1 MFLDFSIKDIIDI
14 VLVALLL
21 YYFYR
26 VMKESRT
33 INVFVG
39 IVIFVVVWIFVS
51 QILKMKMLGSI
62 LDTVVSVGVI
72 ALIVLFQDEIRKF
85 LFTLGAHQH
94 LSRVLN
100 FLSST
105 TKQEQEKANILPIVM
120 ACVNMSRQKTGALI
134 VVERSI
140 PLNDI
145 IATGEEINA
154 EVRQRLIENLFFK
167 NSPLHDGAV
176 VVKRDTIRA
185 AGCILPVAHDVNIPK
200 HFGLRHRAAL
210 GITQESDALAI
221 VVSEE
226 TGNIT
231 AAIGGQFR
239 HKLNAEQLEAL
250 LTEREE
256 RRTKRNRKKAKTTN
270 NADTQKPN
278 NTSDT

>member
-1 MFLDFSIKDIIDI
+1 MFLDFSIKDFIDI
-14 VLVALLL
+14 FLVALLL

-39 IVIFVVVWIFVS
+39 ILIFVVVWIFVS

-62 LDTVVSVGVI
+62 LDKLVSVGVI
-72 ALIVLFQDEIRKF
+72 ALIVLFQEEIRKF
-85 LFTLGAHQH
+85 LFNLGAHQH
-94 LSRVLN
+94 LSRVLS
-100 FLSST
+100 FFTGS
-105 TKQEQEKANILPIVM
+105 KQTDERANILPIVM

-145 IATGEEINA
+145 IATGDIINA
-154 EVRQRLIENLFFK
+154 EVCQRLIENLFFK

-185 AGCILPVAHDVNIPK
+185 AGCILPVAHDSNIPK

-250 LTEREE
+250 LTDRE
-256 RRTKRNRKKAKTTN
+256 TRKKKKSKDNKEKQNDNTPPI
-270 NADTQKPN
+270 TQ
-278 NTSDT
+278 

>member
-1 MFLDFSIKDIIDI
+1 MFLNLSIKDIFDI
-14 VLVALLL
+14 VLVALIL

-39 IVIFVVVWIFVS
+39 ILIFVVVWIFVS

-62 LDTVVSVGVI
+62 LDKLVSVGVI
-72 ALIVLFQDEIRKF
+72 ALIVLFQEEIRKF
-85 LFTLGAHQH
+85 LFNLGAHQH
-94 LSRVLN
+94 LSRVLS
-100 FLSST
+100 FFTGS
-105 TKQEQEKANILPIVM
+105 KQTDERANILPIVM

-145 IATGEEINA
+145 IATGDIINA
-154 EVRQRLIENLFFK
+154 EVCQRLIENLFFK

-185 AGCILPVAHDVNIPK
+185 AGCILPVAHDSNIPK

-250 LTEREE
+250 LTDRE
-256 RRTKRNRKKAKTTN
+256 TRKKKKSKKQGKAE
-270 NADTQKPN
+270 
-278 NTSDT
+278 